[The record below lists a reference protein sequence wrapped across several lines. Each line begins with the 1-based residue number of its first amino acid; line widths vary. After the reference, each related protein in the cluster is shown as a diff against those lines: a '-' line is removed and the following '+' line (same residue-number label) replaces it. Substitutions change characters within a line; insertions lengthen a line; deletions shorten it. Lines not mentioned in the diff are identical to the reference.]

1 MKENDKSINSKIE
14 EFLNSDNSDNKTDLE
29 SLSANV
35 EEIKTV
41 DDELLKSVKQ
51 MVSNTPDEKEIDEMT
66 FGRVEVIYNQNP
78 KISDKYNKL
87 IEDAKIDETKHMSDK
102 ELIEKLN
109 KFEKERLNLSENF
122 TYLDGTYNIS
132 EIRSLI
138 EASLFVVGSD
148 GITINDIKK
157 IVNVPIAIINTII
170 DEMIDFY
177 KKNKNSGLL
186 IAQYGNKF
194 KFVTKSEHNEK
205 IGLIV
210 NKKTR
215 KPMSEGVIETL
226 SIIAYNQPC
235 TKSTIE
241 KIRSKDCTNTIHK
254 LLEFGLI
261 ESDGK
266 SDAIGKPWLYSVTQK
281 FFDLY
286 GIKSLNELPPIN
298 REFKNYDDNNM
309 NEDKES
315 EYNEYE

>member
-1 MKENDKSINSKIE
+1 MSNNYKELNNKINEIINSE
-14 EFLNSDNSDNKTDLE
+14 NKTDLE
-29 SLSANV
+29 SLSANID
-35 EEIKTV
+35 EIENV
-41 DDELLKSVKQ
+41 DNDLLNSVKQ
-51 MVSNTPDEKEIDEMT
+51 MVGKNTKEQDEEEMT
-66 FGRVEVIYNQNP
+66 FGRVEVIYNSSN
-78 KISDKYNKL
+78 KIVDKYNKL
-87 IEDAKIDETKHMSDK
+87 NEDVKIDETKHISDK

-109 KFEKERLNLSENF
+109 KFEKERLNLKENF
-122 TYLDGTYNIS
+122 SYLDDSYNIS

-138 EASLFVVGSD
+138 EASLYVVGSE

-157 IVNVPIAIINTII
+157 IVNIPIAIINSII
-170 DEMIDFY
+170 DEMIEYY

-186 IAQYGNKF
+186 ITQYGNKF

-298 REFKNYDDNNM
+298 REFKNYDDNNL
-309 NEDKES
+309 NEDRDAQ
-315 EYNEYE
+315 YNEYE

>member
-1 MKENDKSINSKIE
+1 MSNNYKDIKIDQL
-14 EFLNSDNSDNKTDLE
+14 LNSENKTDLE
-29 SLSANV
+29 TLSANLD
-35 EEIKTV
+35 EIQTV
-41 DDELLKSVKQ
+41 DNELLNSVKE
-51 MVSNTPDEKEIDEMT
+51 MVGTTPKQAEIEEMT
-66 FGRVEVIYNQNP
+66 FGRFEIIYNSNE

-87 IEDAKIDETKHMSDK
+87 IEDSKIDETKHIEDN
-102 ELIEKLN
+102 ELIQKLN
-109 KFEKERLNLSENF
+109 KFEKERLNLTNNF
-122 TYLDGTYNIS
+122 SYLDGSYNIS

-138 EASLFVVGSD
+138 EASLFVVGSE

-157 IVNVPIAIINTII
+157 IVNIPIAIINTII
-170 DEMIDFY
+170 DEMIDYY

-241 KIRSKDCTNTIHK
+241 KIRSKDCTNAIHK
-254 LLEFGLI
+254 LIEFGLI

-298 REFKNYDDNNM
+298 REFKNYDDNNL
-309 NEDKES
+309 NEDKDS
-315 EYNEYE
+315 QYTEYE

>member
-1 MKENDKSINSKIE
+1 MNNDYKNLNQKIDE
-14 EFLNSDNSDNKTDLE
+14 LLTTENKTDLE
-29 SLSANV
+29 SLSANID
-35 EEIKTV
+35 EIKTV
-41 DDELLKSVKQ
+41 DNDLLSSVKQ
-51 MVSNTPDEKEIDEMT
+51 IINNDSDNKEIEEMT
-66 FGRVEVIYNQNP
+66 FGRVEVIYNNNE
-78 KISDKYNKL
+78 KIADKYNKL
-87 IEDAKIDETKHMSDK
+87 IEDTKINETKHISDK
-102 ELIEKLN
+102 DLIDKLN
-109 KFEKERLNLSENF
+109 KFEKERLNLTNNF
-122 TYLDGTYNIS
+122 SYLDGTYNIS
-132 EIRSLI
+132 EVRSLI
-138 EASLFVVGSD
+138 EASLFVVGSE

-157 IVNVPIAIINTII
+157 IVNIPIAIINTII

-186 IAQYGNKF
+186 IAQYGNKY

-205 IGLIV
+205 IGLII

-298 REFKNYDDNNM
+298 REFKNYDDNNL
-309 NEDKES
+309 NEDKDL

>member
-1 MKENDKSINSKIE
+1 MSNNYKELNNKINEIINSE
-14 EFLNSDNSDNKTDLE
+14 NKTDLE
-29 SLSANV
+29 SLSANID
-35 EEIKTV
+35 EIQNV
-41 DDELLKSVKQ
+41 DNDLLNSVKQ
-51 MVSNTPDEKEIDEMT
+51 MVGKTTKEQDEEEMT
-66 FGRVEVIYNQNP
+66 FGRVEVVYNSSN
-78 KISDKYNKL
+78 KIVDKYNKL
-87 IEDAKIDETKHMSDK
+87 NEDVKIDETKHISDK

-109 KFEKERLNLSENF
+109 KFEKERLNLKENF
-122 TYLDGTYNIS
+122 SYLDDSYNIS
-132 EIRSLI
+132 EVRSLI
-138 EASLFVVGSD
+138 EASLYVVGSE

-157 IVNVPIAIINTII
+157 IVNIPIAIINSII
-170 DEMIDFY
+170 DEMIEYY

-186 IAQYGNKF
+186 ITQYGNKF

-298 REFKNYDDNNM
+298 REFKNYDDNNL
-309 NEDKES
+309 NEDRDAQ
-315 EYNEYE
+315 YNEYE

>member
-1 MKENDKSINSKIE
+1 MSNNYKDLNSKMNEIINSE
-14 EFLNSDNSDNKTDLE
+14 NKTDLE
-29 SLSANV
+29 SLSANID
-35 EEIKTV
+35 EIQTV
-41 DDELLKSVKQ
+41 DNDLLNSIKQ
-51 MVSNTPDEKEIDEMT
+51 MVGNAPKEQEIEEMT
-66 FGRVEVIYNQNP
+66 FGRVEVVYNSSD
-78 KISDKYNKL
+78 KIIDKYNRL
-87 IEDAKIDETKHMSDK
+87 NEDIKIDETKHISDK
-102 ELIEKLN
+102 ELIDKLN
-109 KFEKERLNLSENF
+109 KFEKERLNLKENF
-122 TYLDGTYNIS
+122 SYLDGSYNIS

-138 EASLFVVGSD
+138 EASLYVVGSE

-157 IVNVPIAIINTII
+157 IVNIPIAIINSII
-170 DEMIDFY
+170 DEMIEYY

-186 IAQYGNKF
+186 ITQYGNKF

-298 REFKNYDDNNM
+298 REFKNYDDNNL
-309 NEDKES
+309 NEDRDS
-315 EYNEYE
+315 QYNEYE

>member
-1 MKENDKSINSKIE
+1 MSNNYKDLNSKTNEIINSE
-14 EFLNSDNSDNKTDLE
+14 NKTDLE
-29 SLSANV
+29 SLSANID
-35 EEIKTV
+35 EIQTV
-41 DDELLKSVKQ
+41 DNDLLNSVKQ
-51 MVSNTPDEKEIDEMT
+51 MVGNVAKEQEVEEMT
-66 FGRVEVIYNQNP
+66 FGRVEVVYNSSD
-78 KISDKYNKL
+78 KIIDKYNRL
-87 IEDAKIDETKHMSDK
+87 NEDIKIDETKYISDK
-102 ELIEKLN
+102 ELIDKLN
-109 KFEKERLNLSENF
+109 KFEKERLNLKENF
-122 TYLDGTYNIS
+122 SYLDGSYNIS

-138 EASLFVVGSD
+138 EASLYVVGSE

-157 IVNVPIAIINTII
+157 IVNIPIAIINSII
-170 DEMIDFY
+170 DEMIEYY

-186 IAQYGNKF
+186 ITQYGNKF

-298 REFKNYDDNNM
+298 REFKNYDDNNLD
-309 NEDKES
+309 EDRDS
-315 EYNEYE
+315 QYNEYE

>member
-1 MKENDKSINSKIE
+1 MSNNYKELNSKINE
-14 EFLNSDNSDNKTDLE
+14 IINSENKTDLE
-29 SLSANV
+29 SLSANID
-35 EEIKTV
+35 EIQNV
-41 DDELLKSVKQ
+41 DNDLLNFVKQ
-51 MVSNTPDEKEIDEMT
+51 MVGKTTKEQDEEEMT
-66 FGRVEVIYNQNP
+66 FGRVEVVYNSSN
-78 KISDKYNKL
+78 KIVDKYNKL
-87 IEDAKIDETKHMSDK
+87 NEDVKIDETKHISDK

-109 KFEKERLNLSENF
+109 KFEKERLNLKENF
-122 TYLDGTYNIS
+122 SYLDDSYNIS

-138 EASLFVVGSD
+138 EASLYVVGSE

-157 IVNVPIAIINTII
+157 IVNIPIAIINSII
-170 DEMIDFY
+170 DEMIEYY

-186 IAQYGNKF
+186 ITQYGNKF

-298 REFKNYDDNNM
+298 REFKNYDDNNL
-309 NEDKES
+309 NEDRDAQ
-315 EYNEYE
+315 YNEYE

>member
-1 MKENDKSINSKIE
+1 MSNNYKELNNKINEIINSE
-14 EFLNSDNSDNKTDLE
+14 NKTDLE
-29 SLSANV
+29 SLSANID
-35 EEIKTV
+35 EIENV
-41 DDELLKSVKQ
+41 DNDLLNSVKQ
-51 MVSNTPDEKEIDEMT
+51 MVGKNTKEQDDEEMT
-66 FGRVEVIYNQNP
+66 FGRVEVVYNSSN
-78 KISDKYNKL
+78 KIVDKYNKL
-87 IEDAKIDETKHMSDK
+87 NEDVKIDETKHISDK

-109 KFEKERLNLSENF
+109 KFEKERLNLKENF
-122 TYLDGTYNIS
+122 SYLDDSYNIS

-138 EASLFVVGSD
+138 EASLYVVGSE

-157 IVNVPIAIINTII
+157 IVNIPIAIINSII
-170 DEMIDFY
+170 DEMIEYY

-186 IAQYGNKF
+186 ITQYGNKF

-298 REFKNYDDNNM
+298 REFKNYDDNNL
-309 NEDKES
+309 NEDRDAQ
-315 EYNEYE
+315 YNEYE

>member
-1 MKENDKSINSKIE
+1 MSNNYKDIKIDQL
-14 EFLNSDNSDNKTDLE
+14 LNSENKTDLE
-29 SLSANV
+29 SLSANLD
-35 EEIKTV
+35 EIQTV
-41 DDELLKSVKQ
+41 DNELLNSVKE
-51 MVSNTPDEKEIDEMT
+51 MVGTTPKQAEIEEMT
-66 FGRVEVIYNQNP
+66 FGRFEIIYNSNE

-87 IEDAKIDETKHMSDK
+87 IEDSKIDETKHIEDN
-102 ELIEKLN
+102 ELIQKLN
-109 KFEKERLNLSENF
+109 KFEKERLNLTNNF
-122 TYLDGTYNIS
+122 SYLDGSYNIS

-138 EASLFVVGSD
+138 EASLFVVGSE

-157 IVNVPIAIINTII
+157 IVNIPIAIINTII
-170 DEMIDFY
+170 DEMIDYY

-241 KIRSKDCTNTIHK
+241 KIRSKDCTNAIHK
-254 LLEFGLI
+254 LIEFGLI

-298 REFKNYDDNNM
+298 REFKNYDDNNL
-309 NEDKES
+309 NEDKDS
-315 EYNEYE
+315 QYTEYE

>member
-1 MKENDKSINSKIE
+1 MSNNYKELNNKINEIINSE
-14 EFLNSDNSDNKTDLE
+14 NKTDLE
-29 SLSANV
+29 SLSANID
-35 EEIKTV
+35 EIKNI
-41 DDELLKSVKQ
+41 DDDLLNSVKQ
-51 MVSNTPDEKEIDEMT
+51 MVGKNPKEQDEEEMT
-66 FGRVEVIYNQNP
+66 FGHVEVIYNSSN
-78 KISDKYNKL
+78 KIVDKYNKL
-87 IEDAKIDETKHMSDK
+87 NEDVKIDETKHISDK

-109 KFEKERLNLSENF
+109 KFEKERLNLKENF
-122 TYLDGTYNIS
+122 SYLDDSYNIS

-138 EASLFVVGSD
+138 EASLYVVGSE

-157 IVNVPIAIINTII
+157 IVNIPIAIINSII
-170 DEMIDFY
+170 DEMIEYY

-186 IAQYGNKF
+186 ITQYGNKF

-298 REFKNYDDNNM
+298 REFKNYDDNNL
-309 NEDKES
+309 NEDRDS
-315 EYNEYE
+315 QYNEYE

>member
-1 MKENDKSINSKIE
+1 MSNNYKELNSKINE
-14 EFLNSDNSDNKTDLE
+14 IINSENKTDLE
-29 SLSANV
+29 SLSANID
-35 EEIKTV
+35 EIQNV
-41 DDELLKSVKQ
+41 DNDLLNSVKQ
-51 MVSNTPDEKEIDEMT
+51 MVGKTTKEQDEEEMT
-66 FGRVEVIYNQNP
+66 FGRVEVIYNSSN
-78 KISDKYNKL
+78 KIVDKYNKL
-87 IEDAKIDETKHMSDK
+87 NEDIKIDETKHISDK

-109 KFEKERLNLSENF
+109 KFEKERLNLKENF
-122 TYLDGTYNIS
+122 SYLDDSYNIS

-138 EASLFVVGSD
+138 EASLYVVGSE

-157 IVNVPIAIINTII
+157 IVNIPIAIINSII
-170 DEMIDFY
+170 DEMIEYY

-186 IAQYGNKF
+186 ITQYGNKF

-298 REFKNYDDNNM
+298 REFKNYDDNNL
-309 NEDKES
+309 NEDRDAQ
-315 EYNEYE
+315 YNEYE

>member
-1 MKENDKSINSKIE
+1 MSNNYKELNSKINE
-14 EFLNSDNSDNKTDLE
+14 IINSENKTDLE
-29 SLSANV
+29 SLSANID
-35 EEIKTV
+35 EIENV
-41 DDELLKSVKQ
+41 DNDLLNSVKQ
-51 MVSNTPDEKEIDEMT
+51 MVGKNTKEQNEEEMT
-66 FGRVEVIYNQNP
+66 FGRVEVIYNSSN
-78 KISDKYNKL
+78 KIVDKYNKL
-87 IEDAKIDETKHMSDK
+87 NEDVKIDETKHISDK

-109 KFEKERLNLSENF
+109 KFEKERLNLKENF
-122 TYLDGTYNIS
+122 SYLDDSYNIS
-132 EIRSLI
+132 EVRSLI
-138 EASLFVVGSD
+138 EASLYVVGSE

-157 IVNVPIAIINTII
+157 IVNIPIAIINSII
-170 DEMIDFY
+170 DEMIEYY

-186 IAQYGNKF
+186 ITQYGNKF

-298 REFKNYDDNNM
+298 REFKNYDDNNL
-309 NEDKES
+309 NEDRDAQ
-315 EYNEYE
+315 YNEYE

>member
-1 MKENDKSINSKIE
+1 MSNNYKDIKIDQL
-14 EFLNSDNSDNKTDLE
+14 LNSENKTDLE
-29 SLSANV
+29 TLSANLD
-35 EEIKTV
+35 EIQTV
-41 DDELLKSVKQ
+41 DNELLNSVKE
-51 MVSNTPDEKEIDEMT
+51 MVGTTPKQAEIEEMT
-66 FGRVEVIYNQNP
+66 FGRFEVIYNSNE

-87 IEDAKIDETKHMSDK
+87 IEDSKIDETKHIEDN
-102 ELIEKLN
+102 ELIQKLN
-109 KFEKERLNLSENF
+109 KFEKERLNLTNNF
-122 TYLDGTYNIS
+122 SYLDGSYNIS

-138 EASLFVVGSD
+138 EASLFVVGSE

-157 IVNVPIAIINTII
+157 IVNIPIAIINTII
-170 DEMIDFY
+170 DEMIDYY

-254 LLEFGLI
+254 LIEFGLI

-266 SDAIGKPWLYSVTQK
+266 SDAIGKP
-281 FFDLY
+281 
-286 GIKSLNELPPIN
+286 
-298 REFKNYDDNNM
+298 
-309 NEDKES
+309 
-315 EYNEYE
+315 

>member
-1 MKENDKSINSKIE
+1 MSNNYKELNNKINEIINSE
-14 EFLNSDNSDNKTDLE
+14 NKTDLE
-29 SLSANV
+29 SLSANID
-35 EEIKTV
+35 EIKNV
-41 DDELLKSVKQ
+41 DNDLLNSVKQ
-51 MVSNTPDEKEIDEMT
+51 MVGKTTKEQDEEEMT
-66 FGRVEVIYNQNP
+66 FGRVEVVYNSSN
-78 KISDKYNKL
+78 KIVDKYNKL
-87 IEDAKIDETKHMSDK
+87 NEDVKIDETKHISDK

-109 KFEKERLNLSENF
+109 KFEKERLNLKENF
-122 TYLDGTYNIS
+122 SYLDDSYIIS

-138 EASLFVVGSD
+138 EASLYVVGSE

-157 IVNVPIAIINTII
+157 IVNIPIAIINSII
-170 DEMIDFY
+170 DEMIEYY

-186 IAQYGNKF
+186 ITQYGNKF

-298 REFKNYDDNNM
+298 REFKNYDDNNL
-309 NEDKES
+309 NEDRDAQ
-315 EYNEYE
+315 YNEYE

>member
-1 MKENDKSINSKIE
+1 MSNNYKELNNKINEIINSE
-14 EFLNSDNSDNKTDLE
+14 NKTDLE
-29 SLSANV
+29 SLSANID
-35 EEIKTV
+35 EIQNV
-41 DDELLKSVKQ
+41 DNDLLNSVKQ
-51 MVSNTPDEKEIDEMT
+51 MVGKNTKEQDEEEMT
-66 FGRVEVIYNQNP
+66 FGRVEVIYNSSN
-78 KISDKYNKL
+78 KIVDKYNKL
-87 IEDAKIDETKHMSDK
+87 NEDVKIDETKHISDK

-109 KFEKERLNLSENF
+109 KFEKERLNLKENF
-122 TYLDGTYNIS
+122 SYLDDSYNIS

-138 EASLFVVGSD
+138 EASLYVVGSE

-157 IVNVPIAIINTII
+157 IVNIPIAIINSII
-170 DEMIDFY
+170 DEMIEYY

-186 IAQYGNKF
+186 ITQYGNKF

-298 REFKNYDDNNM
+298 REFKNYDDNNL
-309 NEDKES
+309 NEDRDS
-315 EYNEYE
+315 QYNEYE

>member
-1 MKENDKSINSKIE
+1 MSNNYKELNSKINE
-14 EFLNSDNSDNKTDLE
+14 IINSENKTDLE
-29 SLSANV
+29 SLSANID
-35 EEIKTV
+35 EIQNV
-41 DDELLKSVKQ
+41 DNDLLNSVKQ
-51 MVSNTPDEKEIDEMT
+51 MVGKNTKEQNEEEMT
-66 FGRVEVIYNQNP
+66 FGRVEVIYNSSN
-78 KISDKYNKL
+78 KIVDKYNKL
-87 IEDAKIDETKHMSDK
+87 NEDVKIDETKHISDK

-109 KFEKERLNLSENF
+109 KFEKERLNLKENF
-122 TYLDGTYNIS
+122 SYLDDSYNIS

-138 EASLFVVGSD
+138 EASLYVVGSE

-157 IVNVPIAIINTII
+157 IVNIPIAIINSII
-170 DEMIDFY
+170 DEMIEYY

-186 IAQYGNKF
+186 ITQYGNKF

-298 REFKNYDDNNM
+298 REFKNYDDNNL
-309 NEDKES
+309 NEDRDAQ
-315 EYNEYE
+315 YNEYE

>member
-1 MKENDKSINSKIE
+1 MSNNYKDIKIDQL
-14 EFLNSDNSDNKTDLE
+14 LNSENKTDLE
-29 SLSANV
+29 SLSANLD
-35 EEIKTV
+35 EIQTV
-41 DDELLKSVKQ
+41 DNELLNSVKE
-51 MVSNTPDEKEIDEMT
+51 MVGTTPKQAEIEEMT
-66 FGRVEVIYNQNP
+66 FGRFEIIYNSNE

-87 IEDAKIDETKHMSDK
+87 IEDSKIDETKHIEDN
-102 ELIEKLN
+102 ELIQKLN
-109 KFEKERLNLSENF
+109 KFEKERLNLTNNF
-122 TYLDGTYNIS
+122 SYLDGSYNIS
-132 EIRSLI
+132 EVRSLI
-138 EASLFVVGSD
+138 EASLFVVGSE

-157 IVNVPIAIINTII
+157 IVNIPIAIINTII
-170 DEMIDFY
+170 DEMIDYY

-241 KIRSKDCTNTIHK
+241 KIRSKDCTNAIHK
-254 LLEFGLI
+254 LIEFGLI

-298 REFKNYDDNNM
+298 REFKNYDDNNL
-309 NEDKES
+309 NEDKDS
-315 EYNEYE
+315 QYTEYE

>member
-1 MKENDKSINSKIE
+1 MSNNYKDIKIDQL
-14 EFLNSDNSDNKTDLE
+14 LNSENKTDLE
-29 SLSANV
+29 SLSANLD
-35 EEIKTV
+35 EIQTV
-41 DDELLKSVKQ
+41 DNELLNSVKE
-51 MVSNTPDEKEIDEMT
+51 MVGTTPKQAEIEEMT
-66 FGRVEVIYNQNP
+66 FGRFEIIYNSNE
-78 KISDKYNKL
+78 KILDKYNKL
-87 IEDAKIDETKHMSDK
+87 IEDSKIDETKHIEDN
-102 ELIEKLN
+102 ELIQKWN
-109 KFEKERLNLSENF
+109 KFEKERLNLTNNF
-122 TYLDGTYNIS
+122 SYLDGSYNIS

-138 EASLFVVGSD
+138 EASLFVVGSE

-157 IVNVPIAIINTII
+157 IVNIPIAIINTII
-170 DEMIDFY
+170 DEMIDYY

-210 NKKTR
+210 NKKTK

-254 LLEFGLI
+254 LIELGLI

-298 REFKNYDDNNM
+298 RELKNYDNN
-309 NEDKES
+309 NLNNDKDS
-315 EYNEYE
+315 QYIEYE

>member
-1 MKENDKSINSKIE
+1 MSNNYKDLNSKINE
-14 EFLNSDNSDNKTDLE
+14 IINSENKTDLE
-29 SLSANV
+29 SLSANID
-35 EEIKTV
+35 EIQTI
-41 DDELLKSVKQ
+41 DNDLLNSVKQ
-51 MVSNTPDEKEIDEMT
+51 MVGHNVKEQEKEEMT
-66 FGRVEVIYNQNP
+66 FGYVEVVYNSSD
-78 KISDKYNKL
+78 KIVDKYNKL
-87 IEDAKIDETKHMSDK
+87 NEDVKINETKHLSDK

-109 KFEKERLNLSENF
+109 KFEKERLNLQENF
-122 TYLDGTYNIS
+122 SYLDGSYNIS

-138 EASLFVVGSD
+138 EASLFVVGNE

-157 IVNVPIAIINTII
+157 IVNIPIAIINSII
-170 DEMIDFY
+170 DEMIDYY

-186 IAQYGNKF
+186 ITQYGNKF

-241 KIRSKDCTNTIHK
+241 KIRSKDCTNTIHR

-298 REFKNYDDNNM
+298 REFKNYDDNNL
-309 NEDKES
+309 NEDRDYQ
-315 EYNEYE
+315 YNDYE

>member
-1 MKENDKSINSKIE
+1 MSNNYKDIKIDQL
-14 EFLNSDNSDNKTDLE
+14 LNSENKTDLE
-29 SLSANV
+29 TLSANLD
-35 EEIKTV
+35 EIQTV
-41 DDELLKSVKQ
+41 DNELLNSVKE
-51 MVSNTPDEKEIDEMT
+51 MVGTTPKQAEIEEMT
-66 FGRVEVIYNQNP
+66 FGRFEVIYNSNE

-87 IEDAKIDETKHMSDK
+87 IEDSKIDETKHIEDN
-102 ELIEKLN
+102 ELIQKLN
-109 KFEKERLNLSENF
+109 KFEKERLNLTNNF
-122 TYLDGTYNIS
+122 SYLDGSYNIS

-138 EASLFVVGSD
+138 EASLFVVGSE

-157 IVNVPIAIINTII
+157 IVNIPIAIINTII
-170 DEMIDFY
+170 DEMIDYY

-254 LLEFGLI
+254 LIEFGLI

-298 REFKNYDDNNM
+298 REFKNYDDNNL
-309 NEDKES
+309 NEDKDS
-315 EYNEYE
+315 QYTEYE

>member
-1 MKENDKSINSKIE
+1 MSNNYKELNNKINEIINSE
-14 EFLNSDNSDNKTDLE
+14 NKTDLE
-29 SLSANV
+29 SLSANID
-35 EEIKTV
+35 EIQNV
-41 DDELLKSVKQ
+41 DNDLLNSVKQ
-51 MVSNTPDEKEIDEMT
+51 MVGKNTKEQDEEEMT
-66 FGRVEVIYNQNP
+66 FGRVEVIYNSSN
-78 KISDKYNKL
+78 KIVDKYNKL
-87 IEDAKIDETKHMSDK
+87 NEDVKIDETKHISDK

-109 KFEKERLNLSENF
+109 KFEKERLNLKENF
-122 TYLDGTYNIS
+122 SYLDDSYNIS

-138 EASLFVVGSD
+138 EASLYVVGSE

-157 IVNVPIAIINTII
+157 IVNIPIAIINSII
-170 DEMIDFY
+170 DEMIEYY

-186 IAQYGNKF
+186 ITQYGNKF

-298 REFKNYDDNNM
+298 REFKNYDDNNL
-309 NEDKES
+309 NEDRDAQ
-315 EYNEYE
+315 YNEYE

>member
-1 MKENDKSINSKIE
+1 MSNNYKDIKIDQL
-14 EFLNSDNSDNKTDLE
+14 LNSENKTDLE
-29 SLSANV
+29 TLSANLD
-35 EEIKTV
+35 EIQTV
-41 DDELLKSVKQ
+41 DNELLNSVKE
-51 MVSNTPDEKEIDEMT
+51 MVGTTPKQAEIEEMT
-66 FGRVEVIYNQNP
+66 FGRFEVIYNSNE

-87 IEDAKIDETKHMSDK
+87 IEDSKIDETKHIEDN
-102 ELIEKLN
+102 ELIQKLN
-109 KFEKERLNLSENF
+109 KFEKERLNLTNNF
-122 TYLDGTYNIS
+122 SYLDGSYNIS

-138 EASLFVVGSD
+138 EASLFVVGSE

-157 IVNVPIAIINTII
+157 IVNIPIAIINTII
-170 DEMIDFY
+170 DEMIDYY

-241 KIRSKDCTNTIHK
+241 KIRSKDCTNAIHK
-254 LLEFGLI
+254 LIEFGLI

-298 REFKNYDDNNM
+298 REFKNYDDNNL
-309 NEDKES
+309 NEDKDS
-315 EYNEYE
+315 QYTEYE

>member
-1 MKENDKSINSKIE
+1 MSNNYKELNSKINE
-14 EFLNSDNSDNKTDLE
+14 IINSENKTDLE
-29 SLSANV
+29 SLSANID
-35 EEIKTV
+35 EIQNV
-41 DDELLKSVKQ
+41 DNDLLNSVKQ
-51 MVSNTPDEKEIDEMT
+51 MVGKTTKEQDEEEMT
-66 FGRVEVIYNQNP
+66 FGRVEVVYNSSN
-78 KISDKYNKL
+78 KIVDKYNKL
-87 IEDAKIDETKHMSDK
+87 NEDVKIDETKHISDK

-109 KFEKERLNLSENF
+109 KFEKERLNLKENF
-122 TYLDGTYNIS
+122 SYLDDSYNIS

-138 EASLFVVGSD
+138 EASLYVVGSE

-157 IVNVPIAIINTII
+157 IVNIPIAIINSII
-170 DEMIDFY
+170 DEMIEYY

-186 IAQYGNKF
+186 ITQYGNKF

-298 REFKNYDDNNM
+298 REFKNYDDNNL
-309 NEDKES
+309 NEDRDAQ
-315 EYNEYE
+315 YNEYE

>member
-1 MKENDKSINSKIE
+1 MSNNYKELNSKINE
-14 EFLNSDNSDNKTDLE
+14 IINSENKTDLE
-29 SLSANV
+29 SLSANID
-35 EEIKTV
+35 EIENV
-41 DDELLKSVKQ
+41 DNDLLNSVKQ
-51 MVSNTPDEKEIDEMT
+51 MVGKTTKEQDEEEMT
-66 FGRVEVIYNQNP
+66 FGRVEVIYNSSN
-78 KISDKYNKL
+78 KIVDKYNKL
-87 IEDAKIDETKHMSDK
+87 NEDVKIDETKHISDK

-109 KFEKERLNLSENF
+109 KFEKERLNLKENF
-122 TYLDGTYNIS
+122 SYLDDSYNIS

-138 EASLFVVGSD
+138 EASLYVVGSE

-157 IVNVPIAIINTII
+157 IVNIPIAIINSII
-170 DEMIDFY
+170 DEMIEYY

-186 IAQYGNKF
+186 ITQYGNKF

-298 REFKNYDDNNM
+298 REFKNYDDNNL
-309 NEDKES
+309 NEDRDAQ
-315 EYNEYE
+315 YNEYE

>member
-1 MKENDKSINSKIE
+1 MSNNYKELNSKINE
-14 EFLNSDNSDNKTDLE
+14 IINSENKTDLE
-29 SLSANV
+29 SLSANID
-35 EEIKTV
+35 EIQNV
-41 DDELLKSVKQ
+41 DNDLLNSVKQ
-51 MVSNTPDEKEIDEMT
+51 MVGKNTKEQDEEEMT
-66 FGRVEVIYNQNP
+66 FGRVEVIYNSSN
-78 KISDKYNKL
+78 KIVDKYNKL
-87 IEDAKIDETKHMSDK
+87 NEDVKIDETKHISDK

-109 KFEKERLNLSENF
+109 KFEKERLNLKENF
-122 TYLDGTYNIS
+122 SYLDDSYNIS

-138 EASLFVVGSD
+138 EASLYVVGSE

-157 IVNVPIAIINTII
+157 IVNIPIAIINSII
-170 DEMIDFY
+170 DEMIEYY

-186 IAQYGNKF
+186 ITQYGNKF

-298 REFKNYDDNNM
+298 REFKNYDDNNL
-309 NEDKES
+309 NEDRDAQ
-315 EYNEYE
+315 YNEYE

>member
-1 MKENDKSINSKIE
+1 MSNNYKELNSKINE
-14 EFLNSDNSDNKTDLE
+14 IINSENKTDLE
-29 SLSANV
+29 SLSANID
-35 EEIKTV
+35 EIENV
-41 DDELLKSVKQ
+41 DNDLLNSVKQ
-51 MVSNTPDEKEIDEMT
+51 MVGNNTKVQDEEEMT
-66 FGRVEVIYNQNP
+66 FGHVEVIYNSSN
-78 KISDKYNKL
+78 KIVDKYNKL
-87 IEDAKIDETKHMSDK
+87 NEDVKIDETKHISDK

-109 KFEKERLNLSENF
+109 KFEKERLNLKENF
-122 TYLDGTYNIS
+122 SYLDDSYNIS

-138 EASLFVVGSD
+138 EASLYVVGSE

-157 IVNVPIAIINTII
+157 IVNIPIAIINSII
-170 DEMIDFY
+170 DEMIEYY

-186 IAQYGNKF
+186 ITQYGNKF

-298 REFKNYDDNNM
+298 REFKNYDDNNL
-309 NEDKES
+309 NEDRDAQ
-315 EYNEYE
+315 YNEYE

>member
-1 MKENDKSINSKIE
+1 MSNNYKELNNKINEIINSE
-14 EFLNSDNSDNKTDLE
+14 NKTDLE
-29 SLSANV
+29 SLSANID
-35 EEIKTV
+35 EIENV
-41 DDELLKSVKQ
+41 DNDLLNSVKQ
-51 MVSNTPDEKEIDEMT
+51 MVGKNTKEQEEEMT
-66 FGRVEVIYNQNP
+66 FGRVEVIYNSSN
-78 KISDKYNKL
+78 KIVDKYNKL
-87 IEDAKIDETKHMSDK
+87 NEDVKIDETKHISDK

-109 KFEKERLNLSENF
+109 KFEKERLNLKENF
-122 TYLDGTYNIS
+122 SYLDDSYNIS

-138 EASLFVVGSD
+138 EASLYVVGSE

-157 IVNVPIAIINTII
+157 IVNIPIAIINSII
-170 DEMIDFY
+170 DEMIEYY

-186 IAQYGNKF
+186 ITQYGNKF

-298 REFKNYDDNNM
+298 REFKNYDDNNL
-309 NEDKES
+309 NEDRDAQ
-315 EYNEYE
+315 YNEYE

>member
-1 MKENDKSINSKIE
+1 MSNNYKELNNKINEIINSE
-14 EFLNSDNSDNKTDLE
+14 NKTDLE
-29 SLSANV
+29 SLSANID
-35 EEIKTV
+35 EIQNV
-41 DDELLKSVKQ
+41 DNDLLNSVKQ
-51 MVSNTPDEKEIDEMT
+51 MVGKNTKEQDEEEMT
-66 FGRVEVIYNQNP
+66 FGRVEVIYNSSN
-78 KISDKYNKL
+78 KIVDKYNKL
-87 IEDAKIDETKHMSDK
+87 NEDVKIDETKHISDK

-109 KFEKERLNLSENF
+109 KFEKERLNLKENF
-122 TYLDGTYNIS
+122 SYLDDSYNIS

-138 EASLFVVGSD
+138 EASLYVVGSE

-157 IVNVPIAIINTII
+157 IVNIPIAIINSII
-170 DEMIDFY
+170 DEMIEYY

-186 IAQYGNKF
+186 ITQYGNKF

-205 IGLIV
+205 IGLKKK
-210 NKKTR
+210 KKTR

-298 REFKNYDDNNM
+298 REFKNYDDNNL
-309 NEDKES
+309 NEDRDAQ
-315 EYNEYE
+315 YNEYE